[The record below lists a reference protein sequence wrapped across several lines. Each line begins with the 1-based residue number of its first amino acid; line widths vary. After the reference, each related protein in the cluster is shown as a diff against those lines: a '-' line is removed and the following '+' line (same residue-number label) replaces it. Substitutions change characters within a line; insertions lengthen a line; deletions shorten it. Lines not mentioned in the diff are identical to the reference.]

1 MRSRR
6 RGQRGFTLVE
16 LMISLVM
23 FSFAI
28 AGVLSVAVTM
38 TAGFREQRSTIA
50 AESAARMAMD
60 FLADAVRTVSPG
72 VPSGNVQVAQAPCPT
87 LAEPLTV
94 INSATAPDEMTLT
107 FAYGSVVTA
116 SKTPYAAGTTSLQVH
131 DYSQLTDGDSI
142 LIGNEDQGIL
152 TKIAGAVTSDTLGLA
167 AQSCSTL
174 TFPGTAG
181 QLPAG
186 SLVIRA
192 MRARFYIADL
202 DGVPALWMDPDA
214 DGVGAEPLAEGI
226 EDMQIAY
233 ARDVNGDGAI
243 SEVGVAAN
251 DDEWSG
257 NVAGDS
263 PLTTG
268 AYRAVRITLIART
281 DAASGTAR
289 FTRPAAEDRAAS
301 TTQDQFRRRT
311 LVSTIE
317 IRNLQGSP

>member
-1 MRSRR
+1 MTRR

-38 TAGFREQRSTIA
+38 TSGFREQRSTIG

-60 FLADAVRTVSPG
+60 YLADAVRTVSPG
-72 VPSGNVQVAQAPCPT
+72 VPSGNVQVAQAPCPAVAAP
-87 LAEPLTV
+87 LAV
-94 INSATAPDEMTLT
+94 INSAVGPDEMTLT
-107 FAYGSVVTA
+107 FASGSVVTA
-116 SKTPYAAGTTSLQVH
+116 SKTAYAAGTTSLDVH
-131 DYSQLTDGDSI
+131 DYSQFADGDTI
-142 LIGNEDQGIL
+142 LIANQDQGIL
-152 TKIAGAVTSDTLGLA
+152 VRIAGAVTSSTLGLA
-167 AQSCSTL
+167 TQSCSTL

-202 DGVPALWMDPDA
+202 DGSPALWMDPDA
-214 DGVGAEPLAEGI
+214 DGVAAEPLAEGI
-226 EDMQIAY
+226 EDMQLAY

-257 NVAGDS
+257 NVAGDA
-263 PLTTG
+263 PITTG

-281 DAASGTAR
+281 AAASGTAR

-301 TTQDQFRRRT
+301 TTPDRFRRRT